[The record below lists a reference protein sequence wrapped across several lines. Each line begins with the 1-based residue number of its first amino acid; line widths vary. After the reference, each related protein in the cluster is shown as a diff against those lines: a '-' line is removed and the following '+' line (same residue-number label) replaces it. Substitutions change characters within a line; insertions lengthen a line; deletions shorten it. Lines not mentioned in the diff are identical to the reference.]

1 MKERI
6 IKNNKKIIKYVLIIC
21 LLLSIIIIANNN
33 YCFYDETIIKV
44 TDIEITDSS
53 TSSNALGLEEKYSTQ
68 IITGL
73 IMNNDE
79 KGQTMEIEN
88 EMTTSSVVTETYNI
102 GDELFIDGNNITGL
116 KRDKY
121 VVFMIAIFILS
132 IFLVGQ
138 LKGILSVVTVIVNMT
153 IFYLGLN
160 LYSSGTSLVLLC
172 LGESFLFTILSLF
185 ITNGK
190 HKKTLAAIISVFVST
205 IVLFILTLI
214 VIKTTKYTGINFTGM
229 EFLTIPAEEAFMAE
243 LVLGGLGAIMDV
255 CVTISASFAELI
267 EKNKSISTKSL
278 ITSGRKI
285 GNDIMGTMINVIFF
299 TYLCSGLP
307 VFVLALRNG
316 FTLQNYISSNF
327 TLEITRF
334 LVGAIG
340 IVLSIPIS
348 IYISTKIFKREKS
361 K

>member
-1 MKERI
+1 MKEKI
-6 IKNNKKIIKYVLIIC
+6 IKNKKIILEYIILIC
-21 LLLSIIIIANNN
+21 LLSFAIAFVNNN
-33 YCFYDETIIKV
+33 YSFYDETIIKV
-44 TDIEITDSS
+44 TDIKITDSS
-53 TSSNALGLEEKYSTQ
+53 VSTNSLGLEETYSTQ
-68 IITGL
+68 NITGL
-73 IMNNDE
+73 IMNNQK
-79 KGQTMEIEN
+79 KGQTIEIEN
-88 EMTTSSVVTETYNI
+88 EISTSSVVNETYKI
-102 GDELFIDGNNITGL
+102 GDEIFVDGKNITGL

-121 VVFMIAIFILS
+121 VVFMIAMFIFS

-138 LKGILSVVTVIVNMT
+138 MKGLLSVVTVIVNMA

-172 LGESFLFTILSLF
+172 LGESFLFTIFSLF
-185 ITNGK
+185 LTNGK
-190 HKKTLAAIISVFVST
+190 HRKTLAAIISVFVST
-205 IVLFILTLI
+205 LTLFILTLI
-214 VIKTTKYTGINFTGM
+214 IIKTTKYSGINFTGM

-267 EKNKSISTKSL
+267 EKDRNISTKSL
-278 ITSGRKI
+278 VGSGKKI

-340 IVLSIPIS
+340 IVLAIPIS
-348 IYISTKIFKREKS
+348 IYISTKIFKKEKI